1 MNDTFKTISTVFRQL
16 YTIHTLIGGK
26 NSRILPLI
34 YSLITSKSEEIYKNL
49 FEELIDFAAEND
61 LTLQPSIILTDFEL
75 ASINASRHVF
85 PNVENKGYFFYL
97 GHSGWRKIQ
106 SYGLATRYGNDEQ
119 FSLML

>member
-49 FEELIDFAAEND
+49 FEELIDFVIEND
-61 LTLQPSIILTDFEL
+61 FTLQPSIILTDFEL
-75 ASINASRHVF
+75 ALINASYHVF
-85 PNVENKGYFFYL
+85 SNIKNKGCFFYL
-97 GHSGWRKIQ
+97 EQSGWQK
-106 SYGLATRYGNDEQ
+106 
-119 FSLML
+119 